1 MVQQQGYFEVMAQ
14 QAQLSQQAQ
23 PPPQLK
29 ESPTPA
35 AASSSN
41 DGSAGRKL
49 VTRSLTNDPS
59 WHSRQQQSTVAP
71 WLQPRQVSAAQPS
84 YQEALV

>member
-1 MVQQQGYFEVMAQ
+1 MVQQQAYFEVVAQ
-14 QAQLSQQAQ
+14 QTQLSQPQ
-23 PPPQLK
+23 PAPQLK